1 MISEIKTFE
10 ERKETLVKSGK
21 EKGYV
26 TYEQLADE
34 LKGLDIHTE
43 ELDELYNVF
52 MVNNIEVKSEE
63 EVSSGN
69 NDTNEGI
76 ELETPEQIL
85 EDFETSKDIKINDPV

>member
-10 ERKETLVKSGK
+10 ARKEDLVKSGK

-34 LKGLDIHTE
+34 LKGLEIDAE

-63 EVSSGN
+63 EVSSFDDN
-69 NDTNEGI
+69 KRRN
-76 ELETPEQIL
+76 
-85 EDFETSKDIKINDPV
+85 